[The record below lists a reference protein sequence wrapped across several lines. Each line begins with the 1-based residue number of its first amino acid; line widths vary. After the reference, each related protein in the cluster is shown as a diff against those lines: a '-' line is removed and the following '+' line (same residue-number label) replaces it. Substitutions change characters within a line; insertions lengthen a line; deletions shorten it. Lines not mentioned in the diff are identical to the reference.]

1 MKSCFKYNVRYKTI
15 VRVCLFLFLL
25 TIYYANP
32 VTAQKN
38 NPVQSTT
45 IKELKILYI
54 NSYDKQY
61 EWSREILHGISDRF
75 DEGGEKI
82 VNTSTDIH
90 KINITEISLFSK
102 TVLSEEDRLHILE
115 SQINALKF
123 TNLDFIIASDSEAS
137 AIIFK
142 SKSDIFHKIPV
153 LLCSVPDFSIHSD
166 FDNISVAVKS
176 YSYDKT
182 FLMAKKLISSY

>member
-1 MKSCFKYNVRYKTI
+1 MKNSFTFNVRYKTI

-61 EWSREILHGISDRF
+61 EWS
-75 DEGGEKI
+75 
-82 VNTSTDIH
+82 
-90 KINITEISLFSK
+90 
-102 TVLSEEDRLHILE
+102 
-115 SQINALKF
+115 
-123 TNLDFIIASDSEAS
+123 
-137 AIIFK
+137 
-142 SKSDIFHKIPV
+142 
-153 LLCSVPDFSIHSD
+153 
-166 FDNISVAVKS
+166 
-176 YSYDKT
+176 
-182 FLMAKKLISSY
+182 